1 MTGRGSRKE
10 ADGGLAGHVPVLLS
24 QVVGYLSPKAG
35 ETIID
40 GTFGAG
46 GYSRALLEAGA
57 NVLAIDRDPDA
68 IRNGAGLAASSNG
81 RLRLVEGRF
90 GDLDA
95 IAEDAGFQSVDG
107 VVVDIGV
114 SSMQLDEAERGFS
127 FMRDGPLDMRMERSG
142 PSAAD
147 VVNSLAPRDLGRVLA
162 ILGEEKKSGLIV
174 RAVERARAEKPITRT
189 LELANLVERAIGRK
203 PGDAIHPATRTFQ
216 ALRIFVNRELD
227 ELGRALGGA
236 ERILREGG
244 RLVVVAFHSLEDR
257 IVKRFLAERSR
268 ETPTASRHR
277 PMEVL
282 LPPTF
287 KLLHRSA
294 IAPSD
299 EEMARNPRA
308 RSAKLRAAVRT
319 AEPAR
324 DEPADLGLPFLP
336 DLPKG

>member
-1 MTGRGSRKE
+1 MTGRGTRLA

-24 QVVGYLSPKAG
+24 QVMAFLAPRPG
-35 ETIID
+35 ETVID

-57 NVLAIDRDPDA
+57 DVLAIDRDPNA
-68 IRNGAGLAASSNG
+68 ISRGAGLVASAGG

-95 IAEDAGFQSVDG
+95 IAADVGYEKVDG

-127 FMRDGPLDMRMERSG
+127 FMRDGPLDMRMEQAG

-147 VVNSLAPRDLGRVLA
+147 VVNSMDGRDLARILA
-162 ILGEEKKSGLIV
+162 ILGEERKAGLIV
-174 RAVERARAEKPITRT
+174 RAIERARAEKKLSRT
-189 LELANLVERAIGRK
+189 LELASLVERAIGRK
-203 PGDAIHPATRTFQ
+203 PGDPIHPATRTFQ

-227 ELGRALGGA
+227 ELGRALGAA

-277 PMEVL
+277 PSEIL
-282 LPPTF
+282 APPTF

-294 IAPSD
+294 VTPSA
-299 EEMARNPRA
+299 EESERNPRA
-308 RSAKLRAAVRT
+308 RSARLRAAVRT
-319 AEPAR
+319 GAPAR
-324 DEPADLGLPFLP
+324 GEPADLGLPFLP
-336 DLPKG
+336 ELPRG

>member
-1 MTGRGSRKE
+1 MTGRGSHE
-10 ADGGLAGHVPVLLS
+10 DADGGLAGHVPVLLPK
-24 QVVGYLSPKAG
+24 VVEYLAPRPG
-35 ETIID
+35 EVIID

-57 NVLAIDRDPDA
+57 NVLAIDRDPNA
-68 IRNGAGLAASSNG
+68 IRDGAGLVASAGG
-81 RLRLVEGRF
+81 RLKLVEGRF
-90 GDLDA
+90 GDLDE
-95 IAEDAGFQSVDG
+95 IAAAAGFDKVDG

-127 FMRDGPLDMRMERSG
+127 FMRDGPLDMRMEEAG

-147 VVNSLAPRDLGRVLA
+147 IVNSMDGRDLARVLA
-162 ILGEEKKSGLIV
+162 ILGEERKAGLIV
-174 RAVERARAEKPITRT
+174 RAIERARAEKPLSRT

-203 PGDAIHPATRTFQ
+203 PGDPIHPATRTFQ

-227 ELGRALGGA
+227 ELGRALGAA

-257 IVKRFLAERSR
+257 IVKRFLTERSR

-277 PMEVL
+277 PEEML
-282 LPPTF
+282 APPTF

-294 IAPSD
+294 VTPSA
-299 EEMARNPRA
+299 EESERNPRA

-319 AEPAR
+319 AVPPREA
-324 DEPADLGLPFLP
+324 PADLGLPFLP
-336 DLPKG
+336 DLPRG